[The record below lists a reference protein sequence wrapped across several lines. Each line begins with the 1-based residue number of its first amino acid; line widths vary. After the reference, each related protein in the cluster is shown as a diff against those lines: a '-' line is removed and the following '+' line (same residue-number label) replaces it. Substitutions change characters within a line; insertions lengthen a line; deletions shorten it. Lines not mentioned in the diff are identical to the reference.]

1 VKISIITV
9 AYNSADTI
17 AETMDSVA
25 KQTYADLEHLVVDG
39 ASKDD
44 TVKIAQAHSTSC
56 TRITSEPDKGIYDAM
71 NKGLAHATGDIVC
84 FLNADDAYADPE
96 VLSRVAH
103 EMQQH
108 GLDALF
114 GDVVFFNPGAPER
127 NVRRYRSDRFCPDRL
142 AYGWMPAH
150 PALFMRRSIY
160 IELGGF
166 RTDFRI
172 AGDFDFVV
180 RAFARGQLR
189 YQYLP
194 RIMVR
199 MQTGGVSNAG
209 LRSKWLL
216 NLEVLRSCRENGIDT
231 NIFKILSRYPIKLLE
246 LLLL

>member
-1 VKISIITV
+1 MKISIITV

-160 IELGGF
+160 QELGGF
-166 RTDFRI
+166 RTHFRI

-180 RAFARGQLR
+180 RAFAPGQLR
-189 YQYLP
+189 YRYLP
-194 RIMVR
+194 LIMVR
-199 MQTGGVSNAG
+199 MQSGGVSNAG

-216 NLEVLRSCRENGIDT
+216 NQEVLRSCRENGIRT
-231 NIFKILSRYPIKLLE
+231 NIFKILSKYPAKLMEVLRP
-246 LLLL
+246 

>member
-17 AETMDSVA
+17 AKTMDSVA
-25 KQTYADLEHLVVDG
+25 KQTYTDLEHLVVDG

-44 TVKIAQAHSTSC
+44 TVKIAQAHSTAC

-71 NKGLAHATGDIVC
+71 NKGLAYATGDIVC

-103 EMQQH
+103 EIQQH

-127 NVRRYRSDRFCPDRL
+127 NVRRYRSAHFCPDRL

-150 PALFMRRSIY
+150 PALFMKRSIY
-160 IELGGF
+160 QELGGF
-166 RTDFRI
+166 RTYFRI
-172 AGDFDFVV
+172 AGDFDFVA
-180 RAFARGQLR
+180 RAFAPGQLR
-189 YQYLP
+189 YRYLP
-194 RIMVR
+194 LIMVR
-199 MQTGGVSNAG
+199 MQSGGVSNAG
-209 LRSKWLL
+209 LRSMWLL
-216 NLEVLRSCRENGIDT
+216 NQEVLRSCRENGIRT
-231 NIFKILSRYPIKLLE
+231 NLFKILSKYLAKLME
-246 LLLL
+246 IIRP

>member
-44 TVKIAQAHSTSC
+44 TVKIAQAHSTSY
-56 TRITSEPDKGIYDAM
+56 TRISSEPDKGIYDAM
-71 NKGLAHATGDIVC
+71 NKGLARATGDIVC

-96 VLSRVAH
+96 VLARVAH

-114 GDVVFFNPGAPER
+114 GDVVFFNPGSPER
-127 NVRRYRSDRFCPDRL
+127 NVRRYRS

-150 PALFMRRSIY
+150 PALFMKRSIY
-160 IELGGF
+160 QELGGF
-166 RTDFRI
+166 RTHFRI
-172 AGDFDFVV
+172 AGDFDFVA
-180 RAFARGQLR
+180 RAFAPGRLR
-189 YQYLP
+189 YRHLP
-194 RIMVR
+194 LIMVR
-199 MQTGGVSNAG
+199 MQSGGVSNAG

-216 NLEVLRSCRENGIDT
+216 NQEVLRSCRENGIRT
-231 NIFKILSRYPIKLLE
+231 NIFKILSKYPAKLMEVLRP
-246 LLLL
+246 